1 MRRDRV
7 QAVVIRDDKIL
18 MVKHKMNGRIFY
30 CLPGGGVEEGETY
43 EDAVT
48 RELLEEALV
57 HGKVIRKLS
66 VQYKPDNRGE
76 VHSFLLE
83 IGEDEVIG
91 KGIDP
96 EFSMEEQTIIDSA
109 WLSLEEIGDVDRA
122 YLWAAGLNRVD
133 FFHEKLLNL
142 DNKIYV

>member
-1 MRRDRV
+1 M
-7 QAVVIRDDKIL
+7 
-18 MVKHKMNGRIFY
+18 
-30 CLPGGGVEEGETY
+30 
-43 EDAVT
+43 
-48 RELLEEALV
+48 V

-76 VHSFLLE
+76 VHSFLLK

-96 EFSMEEQTIIDSA
+96 EFSMEEQTIIGSA